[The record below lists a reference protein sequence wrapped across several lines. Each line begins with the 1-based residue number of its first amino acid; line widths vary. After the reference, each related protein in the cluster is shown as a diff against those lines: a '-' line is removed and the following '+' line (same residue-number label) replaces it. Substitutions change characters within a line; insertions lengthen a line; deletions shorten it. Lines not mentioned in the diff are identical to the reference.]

1 MRAPQSVPLL
11 PVATLTPPPPRRPSL
26 DLVVT
31 GLGGEGG
38 VEEGGEGRREEGVGE
53 EVSSRWSGSFLLPGC
68 SQCLLY
74 WAHQG
79 PGDIGP

>member
-11 PVATLTPPPPRRPSL
+11 PVATLTPRPSL

-38 VEEGGEGRREEGVGE
+38 GGGGGGGGRRKEGVGE

-68 SQCLLY
+68 LQCLLY